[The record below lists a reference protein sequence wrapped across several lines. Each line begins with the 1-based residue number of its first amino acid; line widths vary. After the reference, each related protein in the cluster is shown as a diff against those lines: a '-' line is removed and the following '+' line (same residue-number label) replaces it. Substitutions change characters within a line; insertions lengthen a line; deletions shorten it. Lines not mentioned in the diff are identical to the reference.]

1 MTATARLRS
10 TRSRLTALIASIA
23 AVGLGLLALVATVV
37 DARSRADEA
46 VVFRQGLAS
55 RLAAL
60 VYPDDSGQWIVDGV
74 INDAAWQTAD
84 AVLVADR
91 SGTVLYQSTGIDD
104 FTGLL
109 ADSVAD
115 AAEVGTQGTIAV
127 DGRTLAAAAAPYWD
141 FDQIEGAVLV
151 AWIPEAPAGQ
161 LRLRLLVWSTAVG
174 LTALSALA
182 AWLVAGRLIEPV
194 GEALDREERFL
205 STAAHDLRTPLGR
218 VRALAESAI
227 STAGRLESGP
237 TTRQLQGELRRLVS
251 VADEASNSANDLL
264 LAGRIDATQLQIRR
278 EPVRLDQLV
287 AGFESVVASLA
298 VDTTGPVEVT
308 GDQLLLRH
316 AIGNVLSNAGLHGRP
331 TTGPALIEASVSVRH
346 GSAVVTVS
354 DNGPGLG
361 SRDPAGLFERYA
373 EGVRRTA
380 RGSGL
385 GLWIT
390 RTVIEGHGGSVRA
403 SNKTTGPGATFELT
417 LPVLANSPG
426 HE

>member
-23 AVGLGLLALVATVV
+23 AVGLGVLALATTIVE
-37 DARSRADEA
+37 ARSRADEA
-46 VVFRQGLAS
+46 TVYRQGLAS

-60 VYPDDSGQWIVDGV
+60 IYPDESDQWIVDGV
-74 INDAAWQTAD
+74 IDDSAWQTAD
-84 AVLVADR
+84 AVLVANR
-91 SGTVLYQSTGIDD
+91 AGTVLYQSTRIGD

-109 ADSVAD
+109 ADGVAD
-115 AAEVGTQGTIAV
+115 ADEVGTQGTMTV
-127 DGRTLAAAAAPYWD
+127 DGTTLAAAAAPYWD
-141 FDQIEGAVLV
+141 LDQIEGAVLV
-151 AWIPEAPAGQ
+151 AWVPEAPVGQ
-161 LRLRLLVWSTAVG
+161 SRLRILIWSAAAG

-218 VRALAESAI
+218 VRALADSAM
-227 STAGRLESGP
+227 STARHLESGP
-237 TTRQLQGELRRLVS
+237 ATRQLRGELRRLAS
-251 VADEASNSANDLL
+251 VVEEASDSANDLL
-264 LAGRIDATQLQIRR
+264 LAGRLDATQLQMRQ

-287 AGFESVVASLA
+287 AGFESVVANLV
-298 VDTTGPVEVT
+298 VDTRGPVEVI

-331 TTGPALIEASVSVRH
+331 AAGPALIEVWVWVR
-346 GSAVVTVS
+346 GNSAVVTVA

-361 SRDPAGLFERYA
+361 SGDPAELFDRYA
-373 EGVRRTA
+373 EGVQRAA

-390 RTVIEGHGGSVRA
+390 RTVIEGHGGSVGA
-403 SNKTTGPGATFELT
+403 FNKTTGPGAAFELT
-417 LPVLANSPG
+417 LPLLPSRSS